1 MSGDWVDKPVRS
13 IGSIDLIIFD
23 FDGTIVNSAPTV
35 GAIIGLLRHSLGR
48 PPLDS
53 QLLYKWISAGG
64 QELMRH
70 TLEVT
75 EAEALENL
83 EIFRRIYGVVPT
95 PRSSLYEGVVECVGA
110 ARAAGL
116 KTAIC
121 TNKPAPLVKKIVGDL
136 GLGALFDAVFSGDGF
151 ANKKPDPEMI
161 NHCIAA
167 FNVPRE
173 KTVLVGDSLV
183 DQSAA
188 RRAGV
193 DFIWHTEGYD
203 DGVDKNA
210 GDVSFSRYAE
220 LTSWLELPAV
230 RSKTV

>member
-1 MSGDWVDKPVRS
+1 MDRHVRN
-13 IGSIDLIIFD
+13 IESIDLIIFD
-23 FDGTIVNSAPTV
+23 FDGTIINSAPTV

-70 TLEVT
+70 TLDVT
-75 EAEALENL
+75 EADAQEHLET
-83 EIFRRIYGVVPT
+83 FRRIYGVIPT
-95 PRSSLYEGVVECVGA
+95 PPGSLYDGVVDCIKS
-110 ARAAGL
+110 ARTAGL

-161 NHCIAA
+161 DHCIAA

-230 RSKTV
+230 SSKTIKI

>member
-1 MSGDWVDKPVRS
+1 MDKPVRN
-13 IGSIDLIIFD
+13 IESIDLIIFD

-35 GAIIGLLRHSLGR
+35 GAIIGLLRHSLGK
-48 PPLDS
+48 PPIDS
-53 QLLYKWISAGG
+53 QLLLKWISAGG
-64 QELMRH
+64 QELIRH
-70 TLEVT
+70 TLDV
-75 EAEALENL
+75 AEADAQEHLET
-83 EIFRRIYGVVPT
+83 FRRIYGVIPT
-95 PRSSLYEGVVECVGA
+95 PPGSLYDGVVDYIKS
-110 ARAAGL
+110 ARTAGL

-121 TNKPAPLVKKIVGDL
+121 TNKPAPLVKKIVGEL

-161 NHCIAA
+161 DHCIAA

>member
-1 MSGDWVDKPVRS
+1 VDKPVRN
-13 IGSIDLIIFD
+13 IESIDLIIFD

-35 GAIIGLLRHSLGR
+35 GAIIGLLRHSLGK
-48 PPLDS
+48 PPIDS
-53 QLLYKWISAGG
+53 QLLLKWISAGG
-64 QELMRH
+64 QELIRH
-70 TLEVT
+70 TLDV
-75 EAEALENL
+75 AEADAQEHLET
-83 EIFRRIYGVVPT
+83 FRRIYGVIPT
-95 PRSSLYEGVVECVGA
+95 PPGSLYDGVVDYIKS
-110 ARAAGL
+110 ARTAGL

-121 TNKPAPLVKKIVGDL
+121 TNKPAPLVKKIVGEL

-161 NHCIAA
+161 DHCIAA

>member
-1 MSGDWVDKPVRS
+1 MDKPVRN
-13 IGSIDLIIFD
+13 IESIDLIIFD

-35 GAIIGLLRHSLGR
+35 GAIIGLLRHSLGK
-48 PPLDS
+48 PPIDS
-53 QLLYKWISAGG
+53 QLLLKWISAGG
-64 QELMRH
+64 QELIRH
-70 TLEVT
+70 TLDV
-75 EAEALENL
+75 AEADAQEHLET
-83 EIFRRIYGVVPT
+83 FRRIYGVIPT
-95 PRSSLYEGVVECVGA
+95 PPGSLYDGVVDYIKS
-110 ARAAGL
+110 ARTAGL

-161 NHCIAA
+161 DHCIAA